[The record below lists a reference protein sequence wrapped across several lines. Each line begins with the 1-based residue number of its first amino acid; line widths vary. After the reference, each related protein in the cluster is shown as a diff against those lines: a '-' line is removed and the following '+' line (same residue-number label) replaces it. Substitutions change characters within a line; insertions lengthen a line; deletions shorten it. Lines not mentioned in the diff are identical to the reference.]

1 MAHINV
7 QLTDADRE
15 TGGGDEV
22 HPEGPL
28 RLKVHS
34 YEIKTKNDGSGKYVS
49 WRLDP
54 SGDTVTLK
62 RPVWLN
68 TSLKS
73 GSLKGLI
80 WFLDAI
86 QVPYEKAQVAGV
98 VTEIQFDPD
107 NCAGAEFIAT
117 IGVREYAGKPQNEV
131 KLPYTKVK

>member
-7 QLTDADRE
+7 HLADADRD
-15 TGGGDEV
+15 TGGGDEL

-34 YEIKTKNDGSGKYVS
+34 YEVKDKTDGTSKYIS

-54 SGDTVTLK
+54 SADGAPLR

-86 QVPYEKAQVAGV
+86 QIPYDKEQANGV
-98 VTEIQFDPD
+98 VTSIGFDPD
-107 NCAGAEFIAT
+107 NCVGAEFMPN
-117 IGVREYAGKPQNEV
+117 IGLSEYNGKQKNEV
-131 KLPYTKVK
+131 KLPYAKV